1 MDDDKNK
8 KEIKTERQNN
18 RQSFKNKMQIVVWVV
33 VLGFIGYGIFW
44 IASLPKYPQS
54 QILSRTGIHV
64 HSALSIIIN
73 GKKIEVPADIG
84 ITPTRHSP
92 MHTHDAS
99 GTIHM
104 EYSGIVKAKDLELK
118 NFFDI
123 WGKDFTKTDFMGNP
137 IGGGGSIKMTVNG
150 KDNSELGNYS
160 MKDNDKIVI
169 TYKTLKVK
177 NNK

>member
-8 KEIKTERQNN
+8 KELKTGRQKN
-18 RQSFKNKMQIVVWVV
+18 RQSFKNKIQIIIWIIVF
-33 VLGFIGYGIFW
+33 GFVGYGIFW
-44 IASLPKYPQS
+44 TVSLPRYSQS
-54 QILSRTGIHV
+54 QILSRTGVHI
-64 HSALSIIIN
+64 HSALFIIIN
-73 GKKIEVPADIG
+73 GKKTEIPADIG
-84 ITPTRHSP
+84 ITSTRHSP

-104 EYSGIVKAKDLELK
+104 EYSGIVKEKDLELK

-137 IGGGGSIKMTVNG
+137 IGERGSIKMTVNG
-150 KDNSELGNYS
+150 KDNLELGNYV
-160 MKDNDKIVI
+160 MKDNDKIVV

-177 NNK
+177 K